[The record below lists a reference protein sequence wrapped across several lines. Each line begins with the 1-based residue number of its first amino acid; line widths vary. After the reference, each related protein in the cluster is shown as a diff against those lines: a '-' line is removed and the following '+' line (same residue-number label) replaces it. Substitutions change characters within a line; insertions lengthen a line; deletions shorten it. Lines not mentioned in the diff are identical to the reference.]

1 MSRKSFM
8 GDKRIRAAMKN
19 KHHSEIEDHRK
30 FGASLIGK
38 KQYSEA
44 CDFYE
49 NTTKK
54 FPNDFFL
61 FYAKGIAHQHN
72 KQPLEA
78 IDSYCQALGIDP
90 TIAEAFE
97 NLAEAQTELE
107 LFDDALVSI
116 RAAIALKPQKPIGY
130 ARLARILIRLGQY
143 NEAINVATHAL
154 NLAPQS
160 ATTYMIRSDAYR
172 ALNLLEHS
180 NSDLLNAIAIDPEN
194 SEYLYNLSFNL
205 LLNMNLDEGWS
216 LYESRFQTK
225 KFLANQPKMI
235 APYWLGT
242 ENLKDKTILIVPE
255 QGLGDQIQFS
265 RYAFI
270 LKDLGANVIMPV
282 DPSLI
287 QLMELMHQS
296 IYVTSSMQPVSDLPN
311 HDFYIPLMSLPRVL
325 KTDIDHIPSF
335 NRYLSVDSLMSKKW
349 AQRFEN
355 PTKLQIG
362 IAWSGN
368 ALHMNDHN
376 RSMSLSQ
383 LQDLFDLDAEFHVLQ
398 TDIRPADEVLL
409 TQVPL
414 KDWRNELT
422 NLHET
427 AGLLEQLDLLITV
440 DTSIAHLAAALGKPT
455 WVMLP
460 FAPDFR
466 WLLNRH
472 DSPWYP
478 SVRLFRQT
486 TPGDWACVVSE
497 VLAMF
502 EQWRNKTC
510 LT

>member
-1 MSRKSFM
+1 MRHKSLT
-8 GDKRIRAAMKN
+8 GNKRIHASMKN
-19 KHHSEIEDHRK
+19 KHHSGIEDYRK
-30 FGASLIGK
+30 FGASLIEK

-49 NTTKK
+49 NTIKK
-54 FPNDFFL
+54 FPNDFLL

-78 IDSYCQALGIDP
+78 INSYCQALEINP
-90 TIAEAFE
+90 MVAEAFE

-116 RAAIALKPQKPIGY
+116 RTAITLKPQKALGY

-143 NEAINVATHAL
+143 NEAINIATHAL
-154 NLAPQS
+154 NITPKS

-172 ALNLLEHS
+172 ALNLLENS
-180 NSDLLNAIAIDPEN
+180 NSDLLDAIAIDPEN

-205 LLNMNLDEGWS
+205 LLNMDFNEGWL
-216 LYESRFQTK
+216 LYESRFKTR
-225 KFLANQPKMI
+225 KFLENQPQMV
-235 APYWLGT
+235 ASYWQGSEDL
-242 ENLKDKTILIVPE
+242 NNKTILMVPE
-255 QGLGDQIQFS
+255 QGLGDQIQFC
-265 RYAFI
+265 RYALI

-282 DPSLI
+282 APSLI
-287 QLMELMHQS
+287 DLLRSMDDS
-296 IYVTSSMQPVSDLPN
+296 IFVTSSMQPLSNLPN

-325 KTDIDHIPSF
+325 KTDIYQIPSF
-335 NRYLSVDSLMSKKW
+335 NRYLSVDASMDEKW

-355 PTKLQIG
+355 STKLQIG
-362 IAWSGN
+362 IAWSGS

-376 RSMSLSQ
+376 RSMTLSQ
-383 LQDLFDLDAEFHVLQ
+383 LQDLFDLDVDFHVLQ
-398 TDIRPADEVLL
+398 TDIRPIDEALL

-455 WVMLP
+455 WIMLP

-466 WLLNRH
+466 WLLERS

-478 SVRLFRQT
+478 TVHLFRQHK
-486 TPGDWACVVSE
+486 PRDWDSVVNHIVNTLSE
-497 VLAMF
+497 GSH
-502 EQWRNKTC
+502 E
-510 LT
+510 